1 MYLLKKYVKCH
12 DEQKYLITRNIHVKY
27 QRSFKLALTVSTLLK
42 SWCFKTQVELKGQ
55 GYMVKMLIPTEES
68 CHNEYTCVNV
78 WDNLDLNV
86 RQKSYPQME

>member
-1 MYLLKKYVKCH
+1 MSRWTEISHNKEYSL
-12 DEQKYLITRNIHVKY
+12 KY

-86 RQKSYPQME
+86 RQKIVSANGIIFACM